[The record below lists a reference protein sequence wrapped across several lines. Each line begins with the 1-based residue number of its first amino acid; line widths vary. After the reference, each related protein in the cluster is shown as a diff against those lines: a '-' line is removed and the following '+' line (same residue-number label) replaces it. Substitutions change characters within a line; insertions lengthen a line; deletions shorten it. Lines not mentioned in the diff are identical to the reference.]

1 MTENRNY
8 YKKKIVLLLC
18 ILTIVFGVF
27 SLYQYYRGKI
37 TNPFQLLSAVLYG
50 TIKLFL
56 FAAPLSAEANA
67 GIMYEFAKWM
77 APILTSAFIFTQISN
92 ILLHSKNVIL
102 NRLSGNHI
110 VLFGSGKI
118 TELLIG
124 NLKKSK
130 KKYRLSLVSGDFLDE
145 RLKNQYERQ
154 GIACYRLDF
163 GKSDKNEIRELFTT
177 LKIKNA
183 KYLFFTA
190 ESDLDNFSLYAGVIE
205 RIKPERAMT
214 AYVHSESGTVAAY
227 MEELLSEERNKE
239 ESLQKLDTVHFNE
252 RDLSIRMLLQEK
264 LVRDSLFQ
272 SLNGLSTLRAPENEA
287 SENREGESGS
297 QNEASENREGESGSQ
312 NGATENREEEVLS
325 VDNMEVRIH
334 PPHILLFG
342 VNELSIPLFKQLA
355 NDATFSLTKKTKIT
369 VLDEDAEK
377 KVAEILSIYGEN
389 AVEDF
394 SKRKTPSS
402 GLAMALDIEWF
413 TLGDSSKEAVQK
425 EHLDNYLR
433 ELAKRDTPDLFFL
446 MDKDIV
452 KNLKT
457 LHLINL
463 YFNQSAKI
471 IRNVT
476 QVDLTEL
483 LPKKGGAIRSFGDIS
498 EILTENVLIRES
510 LDRRAKAFNE
520 SYNKAASLSG
530 MGEGTDW
537 NALSYVK
544 KNSSRLSATHQ
555 VVKEEIL
562 RKVFPGKKDADIRD
576 YCKEKLSEFRELQKG
591 QKEHPEEFHQRF
603 SCFLAENP
611 LLDFLSRLEHKRWCN
626 SYYAMGFRYGEKK
639 DENRKTHPC
648 LIEDW
653 GEVIGEKFALCH
665 PEYDLL
671 SVFCLFQEES

>member
-110 VLFGSGKI
+110 VLFGSGKM

-130 KKYRLSLVSGDFLDE
+130 KKYRLSLISADFLDE
-145 RLKNQYERQ
+145 RLKNQYERK

-205 RIKPERAMT
+205 RIKPARAMT

-227 MEELLSEERNKE
+227 MEELLSEERKKE

-264 LVRDSLFQ
+264 LGRDSLFHC
-272 SLNGLSTLRAPENEA
+272 LNGLLTLSAPENGA
-287 SENREGESGS
+287 SES
-297 QNEASENREGESGSQ
+297 
-312 NGATENREEEVLS
+312 REEERREKDSLKEEVIS
-325 VDNMEVRIH
+325 VDNMEKRIR

-342 VNELSIPLFKQLA
+342 VNELSLPLLKQLA

-377 KVAEILSIYGEN
+377 KVAEILSIYGET

-402 GLAMALDIEWF
+402 GLTMALDIECIE
-413 TLGDSSKEAVQK
+413 LGASSKETVQK
-425 EHLDNYLR
+425 EHLENYLR
-433 ELAKRDTPDLFFL
+433 KVAMCDAPDLFFL

-510 LDRRAKAFNE
+510 LDRRAKAFHE

-530 MGEGTDW
+530 MGEGTSW

-562 RKVFPGKKDADIRD
+562 RKVFPGKKDADIRN

-603 SCFLAENP
+603 SCFLEENP

>member
-8 YKKKIVLLLC
+8 YKKKIVLLLF
-18 ILTIVFGVF
+18 ILTIVFGLF
-27 SLYQYYRGKI
+27 SLYQYYRVKI

-110 VLFGSGKI
+110 VLFGSGKM

-130 KKYRLSLVSGDFLDE
+130 KKYRLSLISADFLDE
-145 RLKNQYERQ
+145 RLKNQYERK

-205 RIKPERAMT
+205 RIKPARAMT

-227 MEELLSEERNKE
+227 MEELLSEERKKE
-239 ESLQKLDTVHFNE
+239 ESLQKLDTVHVNE

-264 LVRDSLFQ
+264 LVRDSLFHC
-272 SLNGLSTLRAPENEA
+272 LNGLLTLSAPENGA
-287 SENREGESGS
+287 SES
-297 QNEASENREGESGSQ
+297 
-312 NGATENREEEVLS
+312 REEERREKDSLKEEVIS
-325 VDNMEVRIH
+325 VDNMEKRIR

-342 VNELSIPLFKQLA
+342 VNELSLPLLKQLA

-377 KVAEILSIYGEN
+377 KVAEILSIYGET

-402 GLAMALDIEWF
+402 GLTMALDIECIE
-413 TLGDSSKEAVQK
+413 LGASSKETVQK
-425 EHLDNYLR
+425 EHLENYLR
-433 ELAKRDTPDLFFL
+433 KVAMCDAPDLFFL

-530 MGEGTDW
+530 MGEGTSW

-562 RKVFPGKKDADIRD
+562 RKVFPGKKDADIRN

-603 SCFLAENP
+603 SCFLEENP

>member
-8 YKKKIVLLLC
+8 YKKKIVLLLF
-18 ILTIVFGVF
+18 ILTIVFGLF

-520 SYNKAASLSG
+520 SYNKAARLSG
-530 MGEGTDW
+530 MGEGTSW

-576 YCKEKLSEFRELQKG
+576 YCKEKLSEFSELQKV
-591 QKEHPEEFHQRF
+591 QKEHPEEFHQCFCRF
-603 SCFLAENP
+603 LEENP

>member
-1 MTENRNY
+1 MTE
-8 YKKKIVLLLC
+8 I
-18 ILTIVFGVF
+18 
-27 SLYQYYRGKI
+27 
-37 TNPFQLLSAVLYG
+37 
-50 TIKLFL
+50 
-56 FAAPLSAEANA
+56 
-67 GIMYEFAKWM
+67 
-77 APILTSAFIFTQISN
+77 
-92 ILLHSKNVIL
+92 
-102 NRLSGNHI
+102 
-110 VLFGSGKI
+110 
-118 TELLIG
+118 LIG
-124 NLKKSK
+124 NLKKAK
-130 KKYRLSLVSGDFLDE
+130 KNYRLSLVSGDFLDE
-145 RLKNQYERQ
+145 RLKNQYERK

-205 RIKPERAMT
+205 RIKPARAMT

-227 MEELLSEERNKE
+227 MEELLSEERKKE

-264 LVRDSLFQ
+264 LVRDSLFHC
-272 SLNGLSTLRAPENEA
+272 LNGLLTLSAPENGA
-287 SENREGESGS
+287 SES
-297 QNEASENREGESGSQ
+297 
-312 NGATENREEEVLS
+312 REEERREKDSLKEEVIS
-325 VDNMEVRIH
+325 VDNMEKRIR

-342 VNELSIPLFKQLA
+342 VNELSLPLLKQLA

-377 KVAEILSIYGEN
+377 KVAEILSIYGET

-402 GLAMALDIEWF
+402 GLTMALDIECIE
-413 TLGDSSKEAVQK
+413 LGASSKETVQK
-425 EHLDNYLR
+425 EHLENYLR
-433 ELAKRDTPDLFFL
+433 KVAMCDAPDLFFL

-530 MGEGTDW
+530 MGEGTSW

-562 RKVFPGKKDADIRD
+562 RKVFPGKKDADIRN

-603 SCFLAENP
+603 SCFLEENP

>member
-8 YKKKIVLLLC
+8 YKKKIVLLLF

-110 VLFGSGKI
+110 VLFGSGKM

-130 KKYRLSLVSGDFLDE
+130 KKYRLSLISRDFLDE
-145 RLKNQYERQ
+145 RLKNQYERK

-163 GKSDKNEIRELFTT
+163 GKCDKNEIRELFTT

-190 ESDLDNFSLYAGVIE
+190 ESDLENFSLYAGVIE
-205 RIKPERAMT
+205 RIKPARAMT
-214 AYVHSESGTVAAY
+214 AYVHSESGTVATY
-227 MEELLSEERNKE
+227 MEELLSEERKKE

-272 SLNGLSTLRAPENEA
+272 SLNGLLTLYAPENEA
-287 SENREGESGS
+287 SENREGER
-297 QNEASENREGESGSQ
+297 REKDSLK
-312 NGATENREEEVLS
+312 EEVLS
-325 VDNMEVRIH
+325 VDNMEKRIR

-377 KVAEILSIYGEN
+377 KVAEILSIYGET

-402 GLAMALDIEWF
+402 GLTMALDIECIE
-413 TLGDSSKEAVQK
+413 LGASSKETVQK
-425 EHLDNYLR
+425 EHLENYLR
-433 ELAKRDTPDLFFL
+433 KVAMCDAPDLFFL

-510 LDRRAKAFNE
+510 LDKRAKAFNE
-520 SYNKAASLSG
+520 SYNKAASVSG
-530 MGEGTDW
+530 MGEGTSW

-603 SCFLAENP
+603 SCFLEENP

>member
-110 VLFGSGKI
+110 VLFGSGKM

-130 KKYRLSLVSGDFLDE
+130 KKYRLSLISGDFLDE
-145 RLKNQYERQ
+145 RLKNQYERK

-163 GKSDKNEIRELFTT
+163 GKCDKNEIRELFTT

-205 RIKPERAMT
+205 RIKPARAMT
-214 AYVHSESGTVAAY
+214 AYVHSESGTVATY
-227 MEELLSEERNKE
+227 MEELLSEERKKE

-272 SLNGLSTLRAPENEA
+272 SLNGLLTLYAPENEA
-287 SENREGESGS
+287 SENREGER
-297 QNEASENREGESGSQ
+297 REKDSLK
-312 NGATENREEEVLS
+312 EEVLS
-325 VDNMEVRIH
+325 VDNMEKRIR

-377 KVAEILSIYGEN
+377 KVAEILSIYGET

-402 GLAMALDIEWF
+402 GLTMALDIECIE
-413 TLGDSSKEAVQK
+413 LGASSKETVQK
-425 EHLDNYLR
+425 EHLENYLR
-433 ELAKRDTPDLFFL
+433 KVAMCDAPDLFFL

-510 LDRRAKAFNE
+510 LDKRAKAFNE
-520 SYNKAASLSG
+520 SYNKAASVSG
-530 MGEGTDW
+530 MGEGTSW

-603 SCFLAENP
+603 SCFLEENP

>member
-1 MTENRNY
+1 M
-8 YKKKIVLLLC
+8 
-18 ILTIVFGVF
+18 
-27 SLYQYYRGKI
+27 
-37 TNPFQLLSAVLYG
+37 
-50 TIKLFL
+50 
-56 FAAPLSAEANA
+56 
-67 GIMYEFAKWM
+67 
-77 APILTSAFIFTQISN
+77 
-92 ILLHSKNVIL
+92 
-102 NRLSGNHI
+102 
-110 VLFGSGKI
+110 
-118 TELLIG
+118 
-124 NLKKSK
+124 
-130 KKYRLSLVSGDFLDE
+130 DE
-145 RLKNQYERQ
+145 RLKNQYERK

-205 RIKPERAMT
+205 RIKPARAMT
-214 AYVHSESGTVAAY
+214 AYVHSESGTVATY
-227 MEELLSEERNKE
+227 MEELLSEERKKE

-297 QNEASENREGESGSQ
+297 QN
-312 NGATENREEEVLS
+312 GATENREEEVLS
-325 VDNMEVRIH
+325 VDNMEKRIR

-342 VNELSIPLFKQLA
+342 VNELSLPLFKQLA

-377 KVAEILSIYGEN
+377 KVAEILSIYGET

-402 GLAMALDIEWF
+402 GLTMALDIEWF
-413 TLGDSSKEAVQK
+413 ALGDSSKEAVQK

-520 SYNKAASLSG
+520 SYNKAARLSG
-530 MGEGTDW
+530 MGEGTSW

-648 LIEDW
+648 LIKDW